1 MPTGG
6 MGYYASWLRQYL
18 GYCQEFKFSTVCF
31 LTFSLF
37 ICCVDVVCFYLFS
50 ASVCSRITDEQE
62 AFIRQVLDIPFDERR
77 CKELITLDTQHAY
90 YGGPEPMP
98 TTRRLNAYSC
108 QHKFLLLGFFL
119 PFASYLCLLI

>member
-1 MPTGG
+1 MPHGFDNTWGIVKDSSLVLS
-6 MGYYASWLRQYL
+6 AS
-18 GYCQEFKFSTVCF
+18 
-31 LTFSLF
+31 SLF
-37 ICCVDVVCFYLFS
+37 LCLFVVFNVVCFYLFS

-90 YGGPEPMP
+90 YGGPELMP